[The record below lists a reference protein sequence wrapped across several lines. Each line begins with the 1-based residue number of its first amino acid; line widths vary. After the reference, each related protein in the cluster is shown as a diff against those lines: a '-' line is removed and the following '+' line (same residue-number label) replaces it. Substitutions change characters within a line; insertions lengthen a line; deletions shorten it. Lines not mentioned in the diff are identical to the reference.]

1 MGGITSKGIYGLSA
15 MYELS
20 LSNGSPMQIKTV
32 AQRANVPQNYLE
44 QLLPL
49 LRKAGLLTSFR
60 GASGGYSLAKNAK
73 EITVL
78 EIIETL
84 EGDFCISSLQD
95 NHDVLNL
102 FWQERQ
108 NKINELFKISLYEL
122 QNYSQNFTYTI

>member
-1 MGGITSKGIYGLSA
+1 MAGITSKGIYGLSA

-20 LSNGSPMQIKTV
+20 LSSGEPMQIKTV

-49 LRKAGLLTSFR
+49 LRKAGLLISFR
-60 GASGGYSLAKNAK
+60 GANGGYTLAKNAK

-84 EGDFCISSLQD
+84 EGDFCLSSLQD

-122 QNYSQNFTYTI
+122 QSYRQNFTYTI

>member
-1 MGGITSKGIYGLSA
+1 MAGITSKGIYGLSA

-84 EGDFCISSLQD
+84 EGNLCISSLQD

-102 FWQERQ
+102 FWKERQ

-122 QNYSQNFTYTI
+122 QNYRQNFTYTI

>member
-32 AQRANVPQNYLE
+32 AERANVPQNYLE

-49 LRKAGLLTSFR
+49 LRKAGLLKSFR

-84 EGDFCISSLQD
+84 EGDLCISSLQD

-102 FWQERQ
+102 FWKERQ

-122 QNYSQNFTYTI
+122 QNYRQNFTYTI

>member
-122 QNYSQNFTYTI
+122 QEYRQNFTYTI